1 MLSGEIVIRP
11 YRMHLDGFN
20 FGRVRF
26 QHFLLVL
33 PQQCQISATDSVPG
47 WEHLALKTR

>member
-1 MLSGEIVIRP
+1 MLSGEMVIRP

-26 QHFLLVL
+26 QDFLLVL
-33 PQQCQISATDSVPG
+33 PQQYQISATHSVPI
-47 WEHLALKTR
+47 WEH